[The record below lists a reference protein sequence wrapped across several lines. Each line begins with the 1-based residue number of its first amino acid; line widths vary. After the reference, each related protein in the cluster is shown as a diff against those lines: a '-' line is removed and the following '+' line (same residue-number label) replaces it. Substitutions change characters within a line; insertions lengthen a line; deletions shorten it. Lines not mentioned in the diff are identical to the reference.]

1 MNKLKIFRICSALL
15 LVVWCILIFMFS
27 AQNANESN
35 QTSGTIVIKIIETIY
50 PKYKTLS
57 AQEQMDV
64 MNVVSFAV
72 RKLAHFTEYFILGVW
87 AFFVSITFNKFKLFI
102 RAAFAFLFCAF
113 YSISDEIHQ
122 HFVPGRACRF
132 LDVLIDCTGVLV
144 AITLITLIVKIKKLA
159 KNKVK

>member
-1 MNKLKIFRICSALL
+1 MSKTNVFRVCSAIL
-15 LVVWCILIFMFS
+15 LVVWCVLIFMFS

-50 PKYKTLS
+50 PKYNTLS
-57 AQEQMDV
+57 AQEQMNV
-64 MNVVSFAV
+64 MNVISLAV

-87 AFFVSITFNKFKLFI
+87 AFFVSVTFNRFKLFI
-102 RAAFAFLFCAF
+102 RAALAFLFCAF

-122 HFVPGRACRF
+122 HFVLGRACRF

-144 AITLITLIVKIKKLA
+144 AITLITLIVKKSKISEKIG
-159 KNKVK
+159 